1 MSDPSAIQIPIS
13 TAVSS
18 DLLLGLKSSAVKSRS
33 YRISIP
39 PINKSSFVGQD
50 MIVWELPTGR
60 RGTFYD
66 ASQSYLK
73 FSVSVQT
80 TADSAQGGS
89 GVYLDN
95 SAYSF
100 LQRLDIYN
108 GSNLLETISNYGDLC
123 NALIDTSLTMSDKA
137 SLSALI
143 GTNDKNV
150 FVNTQ
155 EAYARYNATQ
165 ACQVAGDRSGLSLV
179 GDNAAADCIPYV
191 FALPLLSGTIG
202 ANCSKCIPVGQLNA
216 PIRCE
221 MTLAANDDAIYYG
234 TAGAGAV
241 WTITN
246 VEFNACY
253 IEIYDDILN
262 QQYQQGI
269 PQYISTQTYR
279 QASSFIPTA
288 TSGEITLLLP
298 FRCAS
303 LQSLMARFRNQS
315 TAVQGA
321 NATAAYRR
329 GSSIS
334 GNFAQISFR
343 IGSSMYPNKPIT
355 LVNTINGTGG
365 EAFAELLKANHALS
379 STVGNAA
386 ITYSMYNVSQAPQKG
401 WAAAYAPGVKSNGV
415 QDAHNNAF
423 IIALETQSFS
433 NRNDTILSGIST
445 LNAQV
450 FANITT
456 VSGSTVGV
464 NLVADF
470 YACMDMIL
478 VIQDGIMSAKF

>member
-18 DLLLGLKSSAVKSRS
+18 DLLLGLKPSAPKSRS

-39 PINKSSFVGQD
+39 PINKSSFFGQD
-50 MIVWELPTGR
+50 MIVFELPTGR
-60 RGTFYD
+60 RGNFYD
-66 ASQSYLK
+66 PSQSYLK
-73 FSVSVQT
+73 FSVQVQT
-80 TADSAQGGS
+80 TADVAQGS
-89 GVYLDN
+89 TGVYLDN

-100 LQRLDIYN
+100 FQRLDIYN
-108 GSNLLETISNYGDLC
+108 GSNLLEQISNYGDLC

-137 SLSALI
+137 GLSALI
-143 GTNDKNV
+143 GTNDKNTYGSLV
-150 FVNTQ
+150 APAQYTSLVAVQT
-155 EAYARYNATQ
+155 
-165 ACQVAGDRSGLSLV
+165 AGDRSGLSLA
-179 GDNAAADCIPYV
+179 GDSTASDCIPYT
-191 FALPLLSGTIG
+191 FCLPLLSGVIG
-202 ANCSKCIPVGQLNA
+202 ANSSKCIPVGQLNA

-221 MTLAANDDAIYYG
+221 MTLASNDDAIYYG
-234 TAGAGAV
+234 LLGAGAK

-253 IEIYDDILN
+253 IELYDDVLN

-279 QASSFIPTA
+279 QASAFIA
-288 TSGEITLLLP
+288 SASSGELTLLLP

-315 TAVQGA
+315 TAIQGV
-321 NATAAYRR
+321 NASASYRR

-343 IGSSMYPNKPIT
+343 IGSSIYPNKPIV
-355 LVNTINGTGG
+355 LVNSITGTGS
-365 EAFAELLKANHALS
+365 EAYAEMMKANHSLS
-379 STVGNAA
+379 STVGNSA
-386 ITYSMYNVSQAPQKG
+386 ITYSMYNVSQTAQKG
-401 WAAAYAPGVKSNGV
+401 WGTAFAPGRKDQCI
-415 QDAHNNAF
+415 QDTHNNAF

-445 LNAQV
+445 LNSQI

-464 NLVADF
+464 DLVADF
-470 YACMDMIL
+470 YAGMDMIL